1 MNNKNEKLEL
11 IEEYGLFLEKYGYTP
26 SAARVYALLMIWEP
40 EELHF
45 DEVKEILNLSKG
57 AASKA
62 LNQLI
67 DMNRVE
73 IMTKPGIRK
82 KFYRLRIFPGKESI
96 EPFIGYITAL
106 SGFMQKIVDV
116 KQVES
121 EGCSRLEESKSFLN
135 FLKGRLEDSLRL
147 WNEK

>member
-1 MNNKNEKLEL
+1 MNNKEEKLKL

-45 DEVKEILNLSKG
+45 DQVKEILNLSKG

-82 KFYRLRIFPGKESI
+82 KFYKVKMFPGKESL
-96 EPFIGYITAL
+96 EPFIGYISAL
-106 SGFMQKIVDV
+106 SGFMEKIVDV
-116 KQVES
+116 KHMES
-121 EGCSRLEESKSFLN
+121 GVRSRLEESKSFLS
-135 FLKGRLEDSLRL
+135 FLSGQLEASLKL